1 MSDQLNASLFKND
14 QLLPC
19 IVQNALS
26 GKVLMLA
33 YMNEQSFER
42 TLSEKRLCFYSRSR
56 QTLWTKGESSGNYLE
71 LVRLS
76 HDCDAD
82 TLLAEVLPQ
91 GPTCHTG
98 TETCFDNGFIWGSA
112 YSGSIFERLMT
123 KLKER
128 SFEADPNSYTQYLM
142 RSGLD
147 KILKKVAEEAGE
159 VIIAAKNTAP
169 EPLIEELSDL
179 IYHTWI
185 LMLNKGIELESLE
198 FKLQDRILKNGNLKK

>member
-1 MSDQLNASLFKND
+1 MSGLMNHSLFKNN

-19 IVQNALS
+19 VVQNALS

-33 YMNEQSFER
+33 YMNEASFEK
-42 TLSEKRLCFYSRSR
+42 TLTEKRLCFYSRSR
-56 QTLWTKGESSGNYLE
+56 QTLWTKGETSGNFLE

-82 TLLAEVLPQ
+82 TLLAEVLPL
-91 GPTCHTG
+91 GPSCHTG
-98 TETCFDNGFIWGSA
+98 TETCFDSGLLWGSV
-112 YSGSIFERLMT
+112 YGGSIFERLMT
-123 KLKER
+123 KLKAR
-128 SFEADPNSYTQYLM
+128 SFESDPNSYTQYLM

-159 VIIAAKNTAP
+159 VIIAAKNAEP

-179 IYHTWI
+179 IYHIWI
-185 LMLNKGIELESLE
+185 LMLNKEIELEEVE
-198 FKLQDRILKNGNLKK
+198 FKLHDRLLKNGNLKK